1 MWVFSLL
8 FAKITR
14 AIMENRVSSERG
26 SSRRKSEG
34 YGFESHTLFSFCF
47 IKTHYNIEFPYVGD
61 NKRW

>member
-14 AIMENRVSSERG
+14 AIMRERVG
-26 SSRRKSEG
+26 SKGRAALLSAG
-34 YGFESHTLFSFCF
+34 YGFESCTLFSFCF